1 MVMSLVNNLFVV
13 NPSQASAGV
22 VFVGEVRMPDDAVWA
37 FQITFLVHIQME
49 KEWKVRFQLETIGG
63 IPALSISDEF
73 FPNDFS
79 ELCVDFLVLGEMLNF
94 AVSGVAAIGLV
105 LIAHRSSQ
113 VGWLGHL
120 TRVVLIRLPT
130 RR

>member
-22 VFVGEVRMPDDAVWA
+22 VFVGEVRMSDDAVWA
-37 FQITFLVHIQME
+37 FEITFLVHIQME
-49 KEWKVRFQLETIGG
+49 KKWKIRFQLETIGG
-63 IPALSISDEF
+63 MPALSISDKF

-79 ELCVDFLVLGEMLNF
+79 ELRIDFLVLGEMLNF

-105 LIAHRSSQ
+105 LITHRSSQ
-113 VGWLGHL
+113 VGWLG
-120 TRVVLIRLPT
+120 T
-130 RR
+130 